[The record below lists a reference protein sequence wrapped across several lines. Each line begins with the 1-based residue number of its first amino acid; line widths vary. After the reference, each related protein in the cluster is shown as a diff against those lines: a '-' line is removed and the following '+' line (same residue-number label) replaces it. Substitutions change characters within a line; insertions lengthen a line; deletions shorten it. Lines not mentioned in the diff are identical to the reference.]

1 MRLSYPYALCL
12 TILILEQNPF
22 HPRFELFKNFLHFP
36 FISYHFFFRMLTTSC
51 QKQIDFCYD
60 E

>member
-22 HPRFELFKNFLHFP
+22 HPRCELFKNFLHFP
-36 FISYHFFFRMLTTSC
+36 FISYHFFFSNAHNLLAKTDRFLL
-51 QKQIDFCYD
+51 
-60 E
+60 